1 MNHATTGND
10 KRRSYG
16 GDYME
21 IGKTGE
27 QVVMRWLESR
37 PNVLGVTDFRDI
49 RQIQEADVDVGVRL
63 YSGQICLAEIKT
75 DTYLGVSGNVLNEV
89 LRINHYATHKFAG
102 YLGWTLR
109 SPAQW
114 LLYYAPN
121 RKPPAIYKA
130 TFADIRLVL
139 QRFTKDNI
147 VSIQNIRTDS
157 GKTTYNIL
165 IPEVEYNG
173 IFTVHPVELTSV

>member
-1 MNHATTGND
+1 MNHAKTGNE
-10 KRRSYG
+10 KHRSYG

-21 IGKTGE
+21 IGKKGE

-37 PNVLGVTDFRDI
+37 PNVLGITDFRDI

-63 YSGQICLAEIKT
+63 YTGQICLAEIKT

-89 LRINHYATHKFAG
+89 LRINHYSDHEFAG

-121 RKPPAIYKA
+121 RKPPAVYKA
-130 TFADIRLVL
+130 TFAGVRLVL

-165 IPEVEYNG
+165 VPEPEYQG
-173 IFTVHPVELTSV
+173 VFTIHEI